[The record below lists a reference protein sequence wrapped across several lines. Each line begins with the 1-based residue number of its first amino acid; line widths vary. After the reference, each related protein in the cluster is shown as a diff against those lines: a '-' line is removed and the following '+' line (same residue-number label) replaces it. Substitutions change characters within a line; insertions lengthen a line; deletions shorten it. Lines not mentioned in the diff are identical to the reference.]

1 MTRRRRRH
9 RRSSTKVIIL
19 ILILT
24 LISLSIILASRFT
37 DFNIHTITDSLSR
50 LPENIMRLFSKPI
63 SATETT
69 EDPVPT
75 QVPEPIYYPVDAMP
89 TPLLEPTVVVSEISF
104 AVEGTRFSGTTYDLF
119 GKNDILYVKLSEFAT
134 FLGSD
139 MSKNPSGEQFSF
151 SYRGKNVV
159 FMSNMAKML
168 LDDKMIRLPKAAI
181 PFNRGNDLYIP
192 AGAILEAFY
201 PAHYANEDGI
211 VNYSD
216 FSRDFPLQENREIPI
231 ISYYAVTD
239 DQAMAEYLVSNE
251 WVSPDDFEEQLKYIQ
266 DNGFTTITFE
276 DLADLANISKPVMLT
291 FDGCWKDLYTVVY
304 PRIQQYNTKINI
316 FVWPDYLGTGGHITE
331 EQLKEMATSDLVS
344 VNAGIE
350 VYKPTDSVKQ
360 DELFASIDK
369 AKKYVTELVGHEPL
383 AFAYPVGGITA
394 GVQQHCSSEFRF
406 CVRRSAERPYNTTID
421 DGSIIYRYTIQRGTP
436 VAMLAYWLSR
446 SN

>member
-1 MTRRRRRH
+1 MTRRRRRMRRRK
-9 RRSSTKVIIL
+9 RRSTARVVILVLIVIL
-19 ILILT
+19 
-24 LISLSIILASRFT
+24 LAASAVLYSRFT
-37 DFNIHTITDSLSR
+37 DLKFDIHTI
-50 LPENIMRLFSKPI
+50 PETFATITNQVTKLFSKQDKEANPVPEPTPEATPI
-63 SATETT
+63 PSPTPAPTPTPTPAPTPEPT
-69 EDPVPT
+69 PVPT
-75 QVPEPIYYPVDAMP
+75 PEPA
-89 TPLLEPTVVVSEISF
+89 F
-104 AVEGTRFSGTTYDLF
+104 
-119 GKNDILYVKLSEFAT
+119 VK
-134 FLGSD
+134 
-139 MSKNPSGEQFSF
+139 
-151 SYRGKNVV
+151 
-159 FMSNMAKML
+159 
-168 LDDKMIRLPKAAI
+168 
-181 PFNRGNDLYIP
+181 
-192 AGAILEAFY
+192 
-201 PAHYANEDGI
+201 
-211 VNYSD
+211 
-216 FSRDFPLQENREIPI
+216 DFPLQKDREIPI
-231 ISYYAVTD
+231 VSYYSVSD
-239 DQAMAEYLVSNE
+239 DQGMEQYLVGSE
-251 WVSPDDFEEQLKYIQ
+251 RVSPDDFEEQLKYIR

-394 GVQQHCSSEFRF
+394 GAQQHCSSEFRF

>member
-1 MTRRRRRH
+1 MTRRRRRMRRRK
-9 RRSSTKVIIL
+9 RRSTARVVILVLIVIL
-19 ILILT
+19 
-24 LISLSIILASRFT
+24 LAASAVLYSRFT
-37 DFNIHTITDSLSR
+37 DLKFDIHTI
-50 LPENIMRLFSKPI
+50 PETFATITNQITKLFSKQDKEAISVPEPTPEATPI
-63 SATETT
+63 PSPTPAPTPTPTPVATPEPT
-69 EDPVPT
+69 PVPT
-75 QVPEPIYYPVDAMP
+75 PEPV
-89 TPLLEPTVVVSEISF
+89 F
-104 AVEGTRFSGTTYDLF
+104 
-119 GKNDILYVKLSEFAT
+119 VKD
-134 FLGSD
+134 FLVQKD
-139 MSKNPSGEQFSF
+139 
-151 SYRGKNVV
+151 
-159 FMSNMAKML
+159 
-168 LDDKMIRLPKAAI
+168 
-181 PFNRGNDLYIP
+181 
-192 AGAILEAFY
+192 
-201 PAHYANEDGI
+201 
-211 VNYSD
+211 
-216 FSRDFPLQENREIPI
+216 REIPI
-231 ISYYAVTD
+231 VSYYSVSD
-239 DQAMAEYLVSNE
+239 DQGMEQYLVGSE
-251 WVSPDDFEEQLKYIQ
+251 RVSPDD
-266 DNGFTTITFE
+266 
-276 DLADLANISKPVMLT
+276 NISKPVMLT

-394 GVQQHCSSEFRF
+394 GAQQHCSSEFRF

>member
-1 MTRRRRRH
+1 MTRH
-9 RRSSTKVIIL
+9 RRRMRRRKRRSTARVVILVLIVIL
-19 ILILT
+19 
-24 LISLSIILASRFT
+24 LAASAVLYSRFT
-37 DFNIHTITDSLSR
+37 DLKFDIHTI
-50 LPENIMRLFSKPI
+50 PETFATITNQITKLFSKQDKEANP
-63 SATETT
+63 
-69 EDPVPT
+69 
-75 QVPEPIYYPVDAMP
+75 VPEPTPEP
-89 TPLLEPTVVVSEISF
+89 TPEPVF
-104 AVEGTRFSGTTYDLF
+104 
-119 GKNDILYVKLSEFAT
+119 VK
-134 FLGSD
+134 
-139 MSKNPSGEQFSF
+139 
-151 SYRGKNVV
+151 
-159 FMSNMAKML
+159 
-168 LDDKMIRLPKAAI
+168 
-181 PFNRGNDLYIP
+181 
-192 AGAILEAFY
+192 
-201 PAHYANEDGI
+201 
-211 VNYSD
+211 
-216 FSRDFPLQENREIPI
+216 DFPVQKDREIPI
-231 ISYYAVTD
+231 VSYYSVSD
-239 DQAMAEYLVSNE
+239 DQGMEQYLVGSE
-251 WVSPDDFEEQLKYIQ
+251 RVSPDDFEEQLKYIR

-394 GVQQHCSSEFRF
+394 GAQQHCSSEFRF

>member
-1 MTRRRRRH
+1 M
-9 RRSSTKVIIL
+9 
-19 ILILT
+19 
-24 LISLSIILASRFT
+24 
-37 DFNIHTITDSLSR
+37 
-50 LPENIMRLFSKPI
+50 PEPTPEATPI
-63 SATETT
+63 PSPTPAPTPTPTPAPTPEPT
-69 EDPVPT
+69 PVPT
-75 QVPEPIYYPVDAMP
+75 REPA
-89 TPLLEPTVVVSEISF
+89 F
-104 AVEGTRFSGTTYDLF
+104 
-119 GKNDILYVKLSEFAT
+119 VK
-134 FLGSD
+134 
-139 MSKNPSGEQFSF
+139 
-151 SYRGKNVV
+151 
-159 FMSNMAKML
+159 
-168 LDDKMIRLPKAAI
+168 
-181 PFNRGNDLYIP
+181 
-192 AGAILEAFY
+192 
-201 PAHYANEDGI
+201 
-211 VNYSD
+211 
-216 FSRDFPLQENREIPI
+216 DFPLQKDREIPI
-231 ISYYAVTD
+231 VSYYSVSD
-239 DQAMAEYLVSNE
+239 DQGMEQYLVGSE
-251 WVSPDDFEEQLKYIQ
+251 RVSPDDFEEQLKYIR

-394 GVQQHCSSEFRF
+394 GAQQHCSSEFRF

>member
-1 MTRRRRRH
+1 MTRRRRRMRRRK
-9 RRSSTKVIIL
+9 RRSTARVVILVLIVIL
-19 ILILT
+19 
-24 LISLSIILASRFT
+24 LAASAVLYSRFT
-37 DFNIHTITDSLSR
+37 DLKFDIHTI
-50 LPENIMRLFSKPI
+50 PETFATITNQITKLFSKQDKEAI
-63 SATETT
+63 SVPEPT
-69 EDPVPT
+69 PVPT
-75 QVPEPIYYPVDAMP
+75 PEPV
-89 TPLLEPTVVVSEISF
+89 F
-104 AVEGTRFSGTTYDLF
+104 
-119 GKNDILYVKLSEFAT
+119 VK
-134 FLGSD
+134 
-139 MSKNPSGEQFSF
+139 
-151 SYRGKNVV
+151 
-159 FMSNMAKML
+159 
-168 LDDKMIRLPKAAI
+168 
-181 PFNRGNDLYIP
+181 
-192 AGAILEAFY
+192 
-201 PAHYANEDGI
+201 
-211 VNYSD
+211 
-216 FSRDFPLQENREIPI
+216 DFPLQKDREIPI
-231 ISYYAVTD
+231 VSYYSVSD
-239 DQAMAEYLVSNE
+239 DQGMEQYLVGSE
-251 WVSPDDFEEQLKYIQ
+251 RVSPDDFEEQLKYIR

-394 GVQQHCSSEFRF
+394 GAQQHCSSEFRF